1 MVKKCRLQPWRSI
14 YIAGKKK
21 AERHSVIGLP
31 LLFSVSVGTLFTVF
45 SFLAGRPAA
54 VRSRDVFLFLGLGLH
69 LARAFVVVAF
79 RLAEHY
85 SATGYYV
92 VDVCHINKR

>member
-1 MVKKCRLQPWRSI
+1 MREKRKRNAILLLAFRFYFLCLLARCSRYLAFWR
-14 YIAGKKK
+14 ADP
-21 AERHSVIGLP
+21 LP
-31 LLFSVSVGTLFTVF
+31 CAPVMYFF
-45 SFLAGRPAA
+45 FLAL
-54 VRSRDVFLFLGLGLH
+54 VLH